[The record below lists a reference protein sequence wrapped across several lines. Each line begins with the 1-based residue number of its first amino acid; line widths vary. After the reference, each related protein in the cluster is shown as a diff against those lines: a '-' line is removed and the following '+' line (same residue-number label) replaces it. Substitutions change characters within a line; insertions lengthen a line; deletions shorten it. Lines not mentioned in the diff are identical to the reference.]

1 MVKVYLSGGM
11 GNISF
16 EEQTKWRNAI
26 RDEVLYGAKDISEKV
41 KFFSPPDYYNF
52 EEIRH
57 RTERE
62 IMEFDLDCLRKSDVV
77 VVNFNDPKSIG
88 TAQELI
94 LAKEWHI
101 PVIGINKDNIEL
113 HPWLIECT
121 TRMCDSLREAVD
133 YLIDFFLN

>member
-101 PVIGINKDNIEL
+101 PVIGINKDNVAL